1 MSKFR
6 LAHLGLV
13 MAAIGFTAAA
23 PLVGLGSIAHA
34 ADAVRAEVGKPL
46 QEAQKL
52 AQAGKNK
59 EALAKLK
66 EADAVG
72 GKSPNE
78 VYLIERT
85 RASAAAAAGDNDAA
99 AHAFEA
105 VINSGKLSAAE
116 APKFTQALAGIYY
129 RAKDYPKAI
138 TWIQRS
144 LKDGENPQMREL
156 LIQTYYISGKYA
168 EAAKELQGKG
178 NSEAQLQMLANI
190 QLKQNDKA
198 GYVQTLEK
206 LAGSYPKTSYWADL
220 LNRVTGKPGFSGT
233 LSLDV
238 LRLKLAN
245 GLLSKPG
252 EYMEMSQLALQS
264 GNGAEA
270 LKIID
275 QGYKKGVLG
284 VGSDAARHQRLKG
297 PGREDRR
304 RRRDPRRQAGS
315 RTVEKQG
322 RRRPEQPGLRPG
334 QRRQGR
340 QGPGAD
346 DAGDQDGR
354 RQASGPFEAAPGH
367 RPGAGRQET
376 GRPGD
381 AEGRQG
387 HRRRGR
393 PGALLDAA
401 NQPPDVSARP
411 SPPRPAAAGT
421 THRRSAVCLA
431 QTALFQLFGPRIG
444 PETPRRPLCGCARAE
459 QTV

>member
-1 MSKFR
+1 MKELLPMTKFR

-23 PLVGLGSIAHA
+23 PLVGLSPVAYA

-78 VYLIERT
+78 IYLIERT

-99 AHAFEA
+99 AKAFEA
-105 VINSGKLSAAE
+105 VINSGKLSPAE

-138 TWIQRS
+138 IWIQRS
-144 LKDGENPQMREL
+144 LKDSDNPQMHEL
-156 LIQTYYISGKYA
+156 LVQTYYISGKYA
-168 EAAKELQGKG
+168 EAAKELQSSHA
-178 NSEAQLQMLANI
+178 NSEGSLQMLANI

-220 LNRVTGKPGFSGT
+220 LNRVSGKPGFSGT

-238 LRLKLAN
+238 QRLRLAN
-245 GLLSKPG
+245 GLLAKPG
-252 EYMEMSQLALQS
+252 EYMEMSQLALQA
-264 GNGAEA
+264 GNPAEA
-270 LKIID
+270 LKVID

-284 VGSDAARHQRLKG
+284 VGSDAPRHQRLKDLAVKTAADSEKTAAAQEAELTKNKDADG
-297 PGREDRR
+297 LSNLGFGMVTAGKADKGLELMTKAAKMDEAKHPEELKLHLGIAQA
-304 RRRDPRRQAGS
+304 QAG
-315 RTVEKQG
+315 KK
-322 RRRPEQPGLRPG
+322 
-334 QRRQGR
+334 
-340 QGPGAD
+340 
-346 DAGDQDGR
+346 
-354 RQASGPFEAAPGH
+354 
-367 RPGAGRQET
+367 
-376 GRPGD
+376 
-381 AEGRQG
+381 
-387 HRRRGR
+387 
-393 PGALLDAA
+393 
-401 NQPPDVSARP
+401 
-411 SPPRPAAAGT
+411 AAALATLKTVKGT
-421 THRRSAVCLA
+421 DGAADLA
-431 QTALFQLFGPRIG
+431 RYWTLQINHPM
-444 PETPRRPLCGCARAE
+444 
-459 QTV
+459 